1 MIASTVLLAETSL
14 QSSPLGVTW
23 GATYGFGKAKAL
35 PFMPQAR
42 KLGASFSRVTLYWS
56 QLEPKE
62 GVARWVDLDAY
73 ISQISSPEEAILTL
87 ASASSWATRTK
98 TWVFPSSPAL
108 DAAKYTAFVRN
119 VVQHAKGKVRYF
131 QNDNEP
137 NNPFFWS
144 GTAEEFAA
152 QQRLFYRAVKEADP
166 SATVILG
173 GCDGLFDQ
181 TNTDPFPGQEA
192 DLAFW
197 KKVIAIAG
205 DSYDL
210 FDLHLYGNPY
220 TIPERIAVVRDMMRA
235 VGAEKP
241 IIAAEYHGPGF
252 FEFKA
257 NRRWWRMLLG
267 PEAKPDAVSQLRA
280 QAATL
285 PVETRMF
292 LDAHDTA
299 NAERLRTLQTEDIV
313 VRNTIALS
321 SGIQRTAFFD
331 LWHDSAEANAANA
344 MLYGAFKLLDHD
356 ANEALTKE
364 LPLATSFLRFSMALA
379 GQTRIS
385 RIAVSA
391 HPDVYAF
398 RVERTQRSPLLVVW
412 RRPVDVGG
420 SAEVLQVDLPWKEKA
435 KQGTTAVGG
444 KADFT
449 KKGGTLS
456 VLVSE
461 MPIFID

>member
-173 GCDGLFDQ
+173 GCEGLFDQ

-197 KKVIAIAG
+197 
-205 DSYDL
+205 
-210 FDLHLYGNPY
+210 
-220 TIPERIAVVRDMMRA
+220 
-235 VGAEKP
+235 
-241 IIAAEYHGPGF
+241 
-252 FEFKA
+252 
-257 NRRWWRMLLG
+257 
-267 PEAKPDAVSQLRA
+267 
-280 QAATL
+280 
-285 PVETRMF
+285 
-292 LDAHDTA
+292 
-299 NAERLRTLQTEDIV
+299 
-313 VRNTIALS
+313 
-321 SGIQRTAFFD
+321 
-331 LWHDSAEANAANA
+331 
-344 MLYGAFKLLDHD
+344 
-356 ANEALTKE
+356 
-364 LPLATSFLRFSMALA
+364 
-379 GQTRIS
+379 
-385 RIAVSA
+385 
-391 HPDVYAF
+391 
-398 RVERTQRSPLLVVW
+398 
-412 RRPVDVGG
+412 
-420 SAEVLQVDLPWKEKA
+420 
-435 KQGTTAVGG
+435 
-444 KADFT
+444 
-449 KKGGTLS
+449 
-456 VLVSE
+456 
-461 MPIFID
+461 